1 MHARTDTTSPSKGT
15 VTERAGIVAFGQEAL
30 RSEGVGFGEVFV
42 IEVD

>member
-1 MHARTDTTSPSKGT
+1 MHARTDTTSPSKGA
-15 VTERAGIVAFGQEAL
+15 VAECSGVVAFGQEAL